1 MKIAV
6 LLPCYNE
13 SISIAKVVSDFKK
26 ELPTADI
33 YVYDNNSTDGSAEIA
48 ERAGAIVR
56 RVPQQGKGFVVRKM
70 FREIDSDVY
79 VMVDADDTYPADE
92 VHELLKPVLDGRA
105 DMVNGDRLS
114 STYMTENK
122 RPGHNF
128 GNTLVCFLIRMLWH
142 QRVNDVMTGYR
153 VFSRHF
159 VKTCPVLSNGFEIE
173 TEMTIH
179 TIDKRLSLIEIPVTY
194 RDRPKGSFS
203 KLNTVS
209 DGIRV
214 LKTIYN
220 LFRFYKPLA
229 FFSSIA
235 GILSLLAL
243 IMFAPIFA
251 EYLNTGLVP
260 RYPTLIVC
268 GFTFLSALLAEVC
281 GLILESNKKQSDQF
295 FEILSANTGC

>member
-235 GILSLLAL
+235 GILSLIAL

-268 GFTFLSALLAEVC
+268 GFAFLSALLAEVC

-295 FEILSANTGC
+295 FEILSASTGC